1 MKRRV
6 ILHYMVLITVTL
18 VLIEGLLFFTVYR
31 FYYHGVAQSIIRH
44 AETSVH
50 VYDQSQ
56 PEQMVSLH
64 SHARVIME
72 LFTMDNIDLSLFTLD
87 GNRIATSSG
96 ILPEKE
102 KKVSFETKLI
112 SGESYFTIEKWGK
125 ERTMSVYAPLVERG
139 QVVGVLLYNTSLKK
153 IDDQVFSLYRI
164 FLLFGLSI
172 LAIVFVISQ
181 RLANSIVMP
190 VKELIDFSERM
201 SHGNF
206 KTRINETYRDELKT
220 LASTLNKMAD
230 EIVQSDQLKHDF
242 ISSVSHELRTPLT
255 SIIGWVETLNE
266 DITVEE
272 KALAVNIIS
281 KEANRLTLL
290 VEELLDFSK
299 LQGDR
304 MTLNQTVL
312 NINSLLFHVA
322 LQMKNRALQKNVL
335 IEMDGGETEY
345 MILGDEH
352 KLRQVFINILDNA
365 IKFSIENSKVVIRL
379 NEKKDKLLIEIK
391 DNGIGIPKEK
401 LKHVTEMFYQAHP
414 EKTGTGL
421 GLAISKKIVE
431 LHGGEISVE
440 SEEGRGSSVMIS
452 LNYLA

>member
-18 VLIEGLLFFTVYR
+18 VLIEGLLFFTVNR
-31 FYYHGVAQSIIRH
+31 FYYHGVAQSIIEH

-50 VYDQSQ
+50 VYEQSH
-56 PEQMVSLH
+56 PEQMVPLH

-72 LFTMDNIDLSLFTLD
+72 LFTMDNIDLSLFTLN
-87 GNRIATSSG
+87 GNQIATSSG
-96 ILPEKE
+96 ILPKNE
-102 KKVSFETKLI
+102 KKVLFEPKII
-112 SGESYFTIEKWGK
+112 SGESYFTIEKQEK
-125 ERTMSVYAPLVERG
+125 ERTMSVYAPLIERG
-139 QVVGVLLYNTSLKK
+139 QVVGVLQYHTSLKR

-164 FLLFGLSI
+164 FLLIGLSI
-172 LAIVFVISQ
+172 LAIVFFISQ

-201 SHGNF
+201 AHGNF
-206 KTRINETYRDELKT
+206 NTRINETYRDELKT
-220 LASTLNKMAD
+220 LAGTLNKMAD
-230 EIVQSDQLKHDF
+230 EIVQSNQLKHDF

-255 SIIGWVETLNE
+255 SIMGWVETLNE

-304 MTLNQTVL
+304 MKLNRTEL

-322 LQMKNRALQKNVL
+322 LQMKNRALQKNVM
-335 IEMDGGETEY
+335 IELNGGKKEY
-345 MILGDEH
+345 TILGDEY

-365 IKFSIENSKVVIRL
+365 IKFSKENGKVEVRL

-401 LKHVTEMFYQAHP
+401 LIRVTEMFYQAHP

-431 LHGGEISVE
+431 LHGGEISID
-440 SEEGRGSSVMIS
+440 SEEGRGSSVKIS
-452 LNYLA
+452 LNYLE